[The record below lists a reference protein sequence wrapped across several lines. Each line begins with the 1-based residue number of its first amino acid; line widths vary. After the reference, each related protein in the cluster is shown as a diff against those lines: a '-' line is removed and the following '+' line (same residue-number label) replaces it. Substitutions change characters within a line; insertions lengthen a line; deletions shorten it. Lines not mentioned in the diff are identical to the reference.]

1 MKIIFTILVLLIS
14 FSCSQECQEPTNVWF
29 KLSNDTSSKDYGETI
44 LIDMSKGFADTDGVN
59 IYLLLRLKDSE
70 EGVIVSFPIGYWE
83 IEQPSEFIKELEKE
97 FKNLEE
103 YFRQKESQSTE
114 IKRQHKIKVGD

>member
-44 LIDMSKGFADTDGVN
+44 SIDMSKGFADTDGIN
-59 IYLLLRLKDSE
+59 IYLLLKLKDSE
-70 EGVIVSFPIGYWE
+70 EGVIISFPIGYWE
-83 IEQPSEFIKELEKE
+83 IGQPSEFEKELEKE

>member
-1 MKIIFTILVLLIS
+1 MKNLFTILVLLIS

-44 LIDMSKGFADTDGVN
+44 AIDMDKGYASTDGSY

-70 EGVIVSFPIGYWE
+70 EGIIVSFPIGYWE
-83 IEQPSEFIKELEKE
+83 IKQPSEFVQELEKE
-97 FKNLEE
+97 FNNLEE
-103 YFRQKESQSTE
+103 YLRQNNSKKTE
-114 IKRQHKIKVGD
+114 IKRNH

>member
-29 KLSNDTSSKDYGETI
+29 KLSNETSSKDYGETI
-44 LIDMSKGFADTDGVN
+44 AIDMNKGYASTDGVY
-59 IYLLLRLKDSE
+59 IYLFTYVKDSD
-70 EGVIVSFPIGYWE
+70 EGVIISFPIGYWE
-83 IEQPSEFIKELEKE
+83 VETKSEFQKELEKE

-103 YFRQKESQSTE
+103 YFRQNKSKGTE
-114 IKRQHKIKVGD
+114 IKKQYNNKVGD

>member
-44 LIDMSKGFADTDGVN
+44 PIDMSKGFADTDGVN

-103 YFRQKESQSTE
+103 YFRQNKSKGTE
-114 IKRQHKIKVGD
+114 IKKQYNNKVGD

>member
-44 LIDMSKGFADTDGVN
+44 TIDMSKGYADTDGVN

-83 IEQPSEFIKELEKE
+83 IEQPSEFVKELEKE
-97 FKNLEE
+97 FKSLEE
-103 YFRQKESQSTE
+103 YFRQNESKGTE
-114 IKRQHKIKVGD
+114 IKRQYNNKVGD